1 VREASGKLPQG
12 SSAPAFDGRMS
23 HVPKREPPTAEV
35 LASLREVYE
44 GWRHDKETH
53 LLEFEGYQLVSTN
66 GARSESTAPHD
77 AAQRDTHELGTTW
90 LCLIPG
96 KGLWHGARIPLRIVW
111 PRSAET
117 PQARLSFPEWF
128 FHPNVYPSGKL
139 CNGTARD
146 ALLDVV
152 LFKECFS
159 TATGAKATLLKRI
172 LVAVVNS
179 VLCKYHIDIAA
190 QEPAWRLFSKGPSEA
205 LEARVKT
212 EVAKYLPLEGA
223 HVLGDRHLSSQTKD
237 ELAEEFGALLNDVS
251 LADVTLRCCGEA
263 IRAHRVVLCCRSPV
277 FRAQLVGSM
286 SRPDQAEIDV
296 SPDIDPATLR
306 RVLAFIYAGTLP
318 ALDVKVSELQALLP
332 AADYYGLT
340 LLVATCGRRLAAA
353 LDISNVVTA
362 LLLAH
367 HHNVAGLK
375 CAALVYLSKHAVAA
389 MNSEEW
395 SRLGALPRPLDGG
408 CSLSDEVM
416 FAVAQ
421 GRPPAEDE
429 LPRGKK
435 RSRQSDEA
443 NNE

>member
-1 VREASGKLPQG
+1 
-12 SSAPAFDGRMS
+12 MS
-23 HVPKREPPTAEV
+23 HVPKREPPTVEL
-35 LASLREVYE
+35 LASLVEVYE
-44 GWRHDKETH
+44 GWRHDKERH
-53 LLEFEGYQLVSTN
+53 LLAFEGYQLVSTN

-77 AAQRDTHELGTTW
+77 AAQRDTHDELGATW
-90 LCLIPG
+90 LCVIPG
-96 KGLWHGARIPLRIVW
+96 KGLWHGARIPLHIEW

-117 PQARLSFPEWF
+117 PQARLFFPEWF
-128 FHPNVYPSGKL
+128 FHPNVYPSGRL
-139 CNGTARD
+139 CKGTSRD

-179 VLCKYHIDIAA
+179 VLCKYHNDIAA
-190 QEPAWRLFSKGPSEA
+190 QEPAWWLFRQSPSEF
-205 LEARVKT
+205 EARVKT
-212 EVAKYLPLEGA
+212 EVAKYLPLESA
-223 HVLGDRHLSSQTKD
+223 HVPGNRHLSLQTKD

-251 LADVTLRCCGEA
+251 LADVTLRCCGEV

-318 ALDVKVSELQALLP
+318 ASDAKVSELQALLP

-362 LLLAH
+362 LMLAH

-389 MNSEEW
+389 MKLGDW

-408 CSLSDEVM
+408 CSLKDEVM

-443 NNE
+443 AREANNE